1 MGAETHPEKWT
12 DAIFPAL
19 FITIACGAISGF
31 HATQSPLMARCVK
44 SEKMGRP
51 IFYGAMITEG
61 VVALIWATVASWFFY
76 GVEAPGYELIAGA
89 DKGFYTSAPAVV
101 NLVCKDWLGIT
112 GAVLAML
119 GVVAAPITSGDTA
132 FRSCRLIVAEW
143 LKLDQRPIAKRLYI
157 CVPLFCI
164 SIAMLVWQ
172 IENPDGFN
180 TIWQY
185 FGWSNQ
191 TLSVFTLWTL
201 TVYLVREKKNFWV
214 TLIPALFMTTVCSTF
229 FFVSKQAL
237 GLPLEIGYTLGGVC
251 FLIAVIYFTYWYR
264 KYQKSINQ

>member
-1 MGAETHPEKWT
+1 MGA
-12 DAIFPAL
+12 
-19 FITIACGAISGF
+19 
-31 HATQSPLMARCVK
+31 R
-44 SEKMGRP
+44 
-51 IFYGAMITEG
+51 
-61 VVALIWATVASWFFY
+61 
-76 GVEAPGYELIAGA
+76 GYELIAGA